1 MITMVARGLSFV
13 TTTRAGSRAVT
24 KHQRAVK
31 ASVEASSGAWSPS
44 KR

>member
-24 KHQRAVK
+24 NHQRAVK
-31 ASVEASSGAWSPS
+31 ASVEASSGAQSPS
-44 KR
+44 ER